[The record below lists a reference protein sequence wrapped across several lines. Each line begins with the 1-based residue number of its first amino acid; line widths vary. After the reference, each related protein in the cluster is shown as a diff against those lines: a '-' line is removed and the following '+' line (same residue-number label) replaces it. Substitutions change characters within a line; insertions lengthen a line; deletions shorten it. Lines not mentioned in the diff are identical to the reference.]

1 MTQAPSERRGLVHAV
16 FLERLAGEPAETT
29 LEAQFAHA
37 AFLALR
43 LSDLLGPDRDP
54 AHPDAFQY
62 QYLATD
68 RLCRQL
74 PADCTETAHL
84 SGLVRSALDAFRGQD
99 VRLAVPALFAYAH
112 YLEDELRLREA
123 LDVLETLLRMGAD
136 RLPPSDA
143 IASRLRMARVLRK
156 LNHFDEAGQVYDEA
170 GVLAVAEHDS
180 HSELLSR
187 VGRAYTL
194 IGRGNLM
201 EAERSLRDILTASQS
216 AGDRPAQALV
226 HQGIAVAL
234 DYGGQPAEAIT
245 HLWRAFELF
254 DDDVSRTRAL
264 GDLGIMLL
272 TLGDAEGAQH
282 ALNEVVRRGAT
293 GDVLS
298 NALIELMHCA
308 SYRRDRIGFER
319 FRDACEAR
327 MADASP
333 NILADFHL
341 KAGIGHARFGR
352 FDRAEPLLTTALAIA
367 EQAGVNELVFRIE
380 RIRNGL
386 RDCHEELQRA
396 PQPVAEPVVESDAVR
411 EVSASLAR
419 LAV

>member
-1 MTQAPSERRGLVHAV
+1 MTQATSERHGLAHAV
-16 FLERLAGEPAETT
+16 FLERLAGESAETM
-29 LEAQFAHA
+29 LQARLAQA

-43 LSDLLGPDRDP
+43 LADWLGPDRDP
-54 AHPDAFQY
+54 VHPDAFQY
-62 QYLATD
+62 QYLATE

-74 PADCTETAHL
+74 PADCTETGHVW
-84 SGLVRSALDAFRGQD
+84 GLVHSALDAFRGRD

-112 YLEDELRLREA
+112 YLEDELRLEEA
-123 LDVLETLLRMGAD
+123 LDVLETLLRTGSD

-156 LNHFDEAGQVYDEA
+156 LNYFDEAEQVYDDA

-201 EAERSLRDILTASQS
+201 EAEQSLRDILTASQS
-216 AGDRPAQALV
+216 VGDRPAQALA

-234 DYGGQPAEAIT
+234 GYGGQVAKAIP
-245 HLWRAFELF
+245 HLWRALELY
-254 DDDVSRTRAL
+254 DDDLSRTRAL
-264 GDLGIMLL
+264 GDLGTMLL
-272 TLGDAEGAQH
+272 TLGDAEGAQR
-282 ALNEVVRRGAT
+282 ALNEVVRRGGT

-308 SYRRDRIGFER
+308 SYRRDRVGFER
-319 FRDACEAR
+319 FRDECEAR

-352 FDRAEPLLTTALAIA
+352 VDRAEALLTTALAIA

-380 RIRNGL
+380 RIRSGL
-386 RDCHEELQRA
+386 RDCQEELQRA
-396 PQPVAEPVVESDAVR
+396 PQPAAEPVQSDAVR